1 MSNHN
6 DSTTGSNREENMSQL
21 TGKPSTGA
29 GNKTSGAN
37 QVATHSL
44 ADVASARSSKVGAP
58 TVGSTGLEAK
68 IFMLGLVRSMF

>member
-21 TGKPSTGA
+21 TGKPSTEA

-44 ADVASARSSKVGAP
+44 ADVASARS
-58 TVGSTGLEAK
+58 
-68 IFMLGLVRSMF
+68 